1 MAMHCV
7 YNNAMNCTDSEKA
20 VVKEAM
26 DPILSLSGSY
36 CKADMEEDCNITK
49 ALVDQFI
56 PKTCDKTAVDNCLN
70 WYNSG
75 KDYYAAANNTKAIC
89 R

>member
-7 YNNAMNCTDSEKA
+7 YNNTMNCTDSEKA
-20 VVKEAM
+20 MVKEAM
-26 DPILSLSGSY
+26 EPILSLSGSY
-36 CKADMEEDCNITK
+36 CKADMEGDCNITK

-56 PKTCDKTAVDNCLN
+56 PKTCDKTAVNDCLN
-70 WYNSG
+70 WYNSA
-75 KDYYAAANNTKAIC
+75 KNYYVAANNTKAIC

>member
-7 YNNAMNCTDSEKA
+7 YHNAMNCTDSEKA
-20 VVKEAM
+20 MVKEAM

-70 WYNSG
+70 WYNSA